1 MPRGPRLFYD
11 IENMKPSVKNAE
23 TGPLE
28 GTWHVV
34 ALEVDGRA
42 IPAGMLGSARIV
54 VKGDTFQSR
63 GMGAVYEG
71 KLKLD
76 ESASPKTFDLTFTA
90 GPEKGN
96 MNWGIYELTGD
107 DWKLCL
113 ATRGGERPTR
123 FATEPGTGHALQT
136 LKRGEPGTTVTAATE
151 APAAEAPAGS
161 GPATE
166 LEGEWSMVSGFMDGN
181 PIERSM
187 VKYGKRVTRGN
198 QTTVQF
204 GGQVFMKA
212 TFTLDPSKMPRE
224 IDFVHTEGMHKGK
237 TQLGI
242 YECDGKKL
250 KLSSATPGQPRP
262 ADFEVRKGD
271 GKTVAEWR
279 FEKK

>member
-1 MPRGPRLFYD
+1 VLYN
-11 IENMKPSVKNAE
+11 IENMKPSVKKAE
-23 TGPLE
+23 NGPLE
-28 GTWHVV
+28 GTWYVV
-34 ALEVDGRA
+34 ALEVDGQA
-42 IPAGMLGSARIV
+42 MPGGVLGAARIV
-54 VKGDTFQSR
+54 VRGDAFQSL
-63 GMGAVYEG
+63 GMGVVYEG
-71 KLKLD
+71 KMKLGQ
-76 ESASPKTFDLTFTA
+76 SASPKTFDLAFTA

-96 MNWGIYELTGD
+96 TNLGIYELAGD

-113 ATRGGERPTR
+113 ATRGGDRPTR
-123 FATEPGTGHALQT
+123 FATAPGTGHALQT
-136 LKRGEPGTTVTAATE
+136 LKRGKAAAAGAAATE
-151 APAAEAPAGS
+151 SPSAEPTAGS

-166 LEGEWSMVSGFMDGN
+166 LEGEWSMVSGFMDGH

-212 TFTLDPSKMPRE
+212 TFTCDLAKSPRE

-250 KLSSATPGQPRP
+250 KLCSATPGQPRP
-262 ADFEVRKGD
+262 ADFEARKGD
-271 GKTVAEWR
+271 GKTVAEWK